1 MNITTLYKVLLTVVL
16 LVSAEPS
23 LFAQSAT
30 DDNGSQRQ
38 AFSVVTNKGGGNKN
52 GGAMGD
58 NNKHEEVIVDL
69 ENRTIKPVFGNSVSG
84 GDQEGSDGFGDNGDD
99 DITAGDANGDGKVTL
114 ADAAAIISYLNN
126 HSLRNFDSKAADA
139 DENGTVDRND
149 IEKVIMMLLG
159 K

>member
-1 MNITTLYKVLLTVVL
+1 MNITKLYKVLLTLVL
-16 LVSAEPS
+16 LVSARTL
-23 LFAQSAT
+23 LFAQSAAGE
-30 DDNGSQRQ
+30 NGMQRD
-38 AFSVVTNKGGGNKN
+38 AVSVVTNNGGGNLN
-52 GGAMGD
+52 GGAMGG
-58 NNKHEEVIVDL
+58 NKKHEEVTVDL

-149 IEKVIMMLLG
+149 IEKVITMLLG